1 MKTKK
6 KPAAVIDAQLL
17 NAFKDI
23 YSDSEARKAIRDA
36 KKAFK
41 MIKHDPIFFQT
52 TQLW

>member
-6 KPAAVIDAQLL
+6 KSAAVDAQLMKV
-17 NAFKDI
+17 FTDI
-23 YSDSEARKAIRDA
+23 YSDTEAKKALRDA

-41 MIKHDPIFFQT
+41 MIKHDPIFFKS